1 MSVARHG
8 DDTPSTLRALASQI
22 HPVFMTPPL
31 AASWFGA
38 VVAGEFE
45 VTIGAIHMLAAF
57 FAVYTAHVKDGYVD
71 FHGRG
76 EDDDHPLTVAGC
88 RLALVGAAVGF
99 LAATV
104 ALGLL
109 VGPVAALLTLPLW
122 AIGFLHA
129 PQLDTNVVGVT
140 MGYPTGIAMVML
152 GGHYVQTGALSP
164 TIIGFAGVFLAV
176 LAGVKII
183 DDETDYEYD
192 SSIDKRTVAVVL
204 GRGRARTLAQGLLML
219 GAIGVL
225 WGAVSG
231 LFPPAA
237 PVAALAFLSIVFIAR
252 SAPAGLATKLLVR
265 GTYVFLAL
273 LIVAVWYRPFAPI
286 GLPDITV
293 LGPYTYIATEVV
305 FGAAALALLRYAD
318 AVRDAARTI
327 LALYPIAYVWDWYTL
342 EVGVFEIVART
353 GVDLFGIPIEEHLF
367 MVVVPAFV
375 IGLHETVQRLETAD
389 TPQHASSRDAAK
401 GPE

>member
-8 DDTPSTLRALASQI
+8 DGTPNALRALASQI

-38 VVAGEFE
+38 VVAGEFQ

-71 FHGRG
+71 FHSRG
-76 EDDDHPLTVAGC
+76 EDDDHPLTIAGC
-88 RLALVGAAVGF
+88 RLALVGAGVGF

-104 ALGLL
+104 ALGFL

-140 MGYPTGIAMVML
+140 MGYPTGIALVML
-152 GGHYVQTGALSP
+152 GGYYVQTGTLSP
-164 TIIGFAGVFLAV
+164 TILGFAGVFLAV

-192 SSIDKRTVAVVL
+192 SSIDKATVAVVL
-204 GRGRARTLAQGLLML
+204 GRARARTLAQRLLAI

-237 PVAALAFLSIVFIAR
+237 PVAALVFLSIVFVAR
-252 SAPAGLATKLLVR
+252 SAPAALATKLLVR

-273 LIVAVWYRPFAPI
+273 LIVAVWYRPLAPV
-286 GLPDITV
+286 GLPDITA
-293 LGPYTYIATEVV
+293 LGPYTYLATEIV
-305 FGAAALALLRYAD
+305 FGAAALALLRYAN
-318 AVRDAARTI
+318 AIRDAARTI
-327 LALYPIAYVWDWYTL
+327 FALYPVAYVWDWYTL
-342 EVGVFEIVART
+342 EVGVFEIITRT
-353 GVDLFGIPIEEHLF
+353 GVDFFGIPIEEHVF

-375 IGLHETVQRLETAD
+375 IGLHETIRSLEPADAPQRTA
-389 TPQHASSRDAAK
+389 TRDPAK

>member
-1 MSVARHG
+1 MSVTRHG
-8 DDTPSTLRALASQI
+8 DDIPTALRALASQI

-38 VVAGEFE
+38 VVAGEFQ
-45 VTIGAIHMLAAF
+45 VSLGAVHMLAAF

-71 FHGRG
+71 FHARG
-76 EDDDHPLTVAGC
+76 EDDDHPLTIAGC

-109 VGPVAALLTLPLW
+109 VGPVGALLTLPLW

-140 MGYPTGIAMVML
+140 MGYPVGIALVML
-152 GGHYVQTGALSP
+152 GGYYVQTGTFSP
-164 TIIGFAGVFLAV
+164 AILGFAGVFLAV
-176 LAGVKII
+176 LSGVKII
-183 DDETDYEYD
+183 DDETDYDYD
-192 SSIDKRTVAVVL
+192 SSIDKRTVAVLV
-204 GRGRARTLAQGLLML
+204 GRARARALAQGLLAL
-219 GAIGVL
+219 GALGVL

-237 PVAALAFLSIVFIAR
+237 PVAALVFLSVVLVAR
-252 SAPAGLATKLLVR
+252 SAPAEVATKLLVR

-273 LIVAVWYRPFAPI
+273 LIVAVWYRPLAPV
-286 GLPDITV
+286 GLPDVTA
-293 LGPYTYIATEVV
+293 LGPYTYLATEVV

-327 LALYPIAYVWDWYTL
+327 VALYPVAYVWDWYTL
-342 EVGVFEIVART
+342 EVGVFEIVTRT

-367 MVVVPAFV
+367 MVVVPALV
-375 IGLHETVQRLETAD
+375 IGLHETIRRPETAAA
-389 TPQHASSRDAAK
+389 PQRASSPDHAK
-401 GPE
+401 GAE